1 MLVALILQSS
11 DKSLSNNIYST
22 ISGWITFQYHCHGI
36 MTSMIYCTIN
46 YPDLLVPC
54 LVYDQTDVEKSVENW
69 SCSARYDRYISNVL
83 LLWIFL
89 IVFLMVFYVNG
100 MKALYVNTGCLRCI
114 SDVTL
119 SLANN
124 YCIHLLYS
132 KNKTS
137 LNNGVL
143 NLNWLTNLLA
153 SLSLI
158 NLDLLLFHTAY
169 FNKSVSFALLVFET
183 LPF

>member
-1 MLVALILQSS
+1 MNYFSI
-11 DKSLSNNIYST
+11 SLSWNHDLN
-22 ISGWITFQYHCHGI
+22 
-36 MTSMIYCTIN
+36 
-46 YPDLLVPC
+46 DLLYNQLPWSTPTLFGLRPEWC
-54 LVYDQTDVEKSVENW
+54 WKKCWKSFENW
-69 SCSARYDRYISNVL
+69 SCPARYDRYISNVL

-89 IVFLMVFYVNG
+89 IVFIMVFYVNG
-100 MKALYVNTGCLRCI
+100 MKALYVNTGCLGCI
-114 SDVTL
+114 SDMTL